1 MPARPPVAPGPV
13 ATPSGI
19 AGSLAWI
26 AGGSLATAIA
36 LQSMLSLPEA
46 FATMGSRSLRER
58 LVTAFGGTVPAALDA
73 PIDPPSLLSLWLVVA
88 VAGLAI
94 TAFAALWG
102 RNAEVGRQGA
112 FSSMGRHA
120 GRWMLLPGLWE
131 VLRLTAFVTGWTSLE
146 GLLIETGHLFLAG
159 GIAGCLASLAS
170 GEANGPGRECDS
182 IGTRRSFVIVV
193 AGACTYAV
201 VFTAMN
207 WQLYRSLLVPHGD
220 TVMYEEH
227 LWNLLH
233 GKGFR
238 SYLDQG
244 LFLGEHLQVIHALL
258 IPVYVLWPSHLL
270 LELCGSIALASG
282 ALPTYWLARRH
293 TGSPSA
299 AMWMGL
305 AYLLAVPMQFLD
317 IAIDLKTFR
326 PTSFVIPLMLFALDQ
341 MERRR
346 WKTMLVLLAVTLLA
360 QEDLSLVI
368 GPLGVWMAWDA
379 WRRGRQ
385 KDIANPQ
392 ASDRTPVWIGGGV
405 ALFAGIYLI
414 VALTVLIPWFRA
426 GAEVHYTTYFGELGA
441 SPGEIARSMLTKPGL
456 FFGKLLGIRSLK
468 YVLLLLLPYGL
479 MPLRSPGR
487 LAIAGPLFAALCLMD
502 TSRDPAQ
509 QGLEMLLPYHHF
521 HAPLVPILVWAA
533 TAGIG
538 ASRKP
543 WKQESGQSLEKTSPV
558 TSSTLSLAPPA
569 DLAAGFERRAS
580 WRARFVF
587 GSAVATGLFL
597 GLSPLGIAF
606 WDAGSTWHWRRLY
619 VPGKRSEMLPRV
631 LAEIPPSSRV
641 ASTDFVHPRFTH
653 YERSYDYSA
662 FRRRV
667 SGYELRVP
675 DDTDYIVIDTQ
686 HRYSTIKSP
695 KDIREL
701 REEPDEWELL
711 PDTTEGYF
719 IVLRR
724 KTRSE

>member
-1 MPARPPVAPGPV
+1 
-13 ATPSGI
+13 
-19 AGSLAWI
+19 
-26 AGGSLATAIA
+26 
-36 LQSMLSLPEA
+36 MLSLPEA
-46 FATMGSRSLRER
+46 FATMGSRSLREG
-58 LVTAFGGTVPAALDA
+58 LVTTLGGTVFANIEA
-73 PIDPPSLLSLWLVVA
+73 PPDPPSLFALWLVV
-88 VAGLAI
+88 GLAMLAI
-94 TAFAALWG
+94 AGVAALWT
-102 RNAEVGRQGA
+102 RDKTHRWKASFAAEAKGI
-112 FSSMGRHA
+112 
-120 GRWMLLPGLWE
+120 GRWLLLPGLWE
-131 VLRLTAFVTGWTSLE
+131 VLRLTAFAMGLASVESL
-146 GLLIETGHLFLAG
+146 LLETGHLFLVGA
-159 GIAGCLASLAS
+159 IAGIVASLGRDSMVNATADPAVLSATAS
-170 GEANGPGRECDS
+170 
-182 IGTRRSFVIVV
+182 RRGLCVV
-193 AGACTYAV
+193 LAGALAYAV

-258 IPVYVLWPSHLL
+258 IPLYVLWPSHLL
-270 LELCGSIALASG
+270 LELCGSLALASG
-282 ALPTYWLARRH
+282 ALPTYWMARRH
-293 TGSPSA
+293 TGSA
-299 AMWMGL
+299 TAGMWMGL

-346 WKTMLVLLAVTLLA
+346 WKTMLVLLAVTLSA

-385 KDIANPQ
+385 GVANPQ
-392 ASDRTPVWIGGGV
+392 ASDRAPLWMGCGIAV
-405 ALFAGIYLI
+405 FAGVYLI

-441 SPGEIARSMLTKPGL
+441 SPGEIARSMITKPAL
-456 FFGKLLGIRSLK
+456 FFGKLFGARSLK

-487 LAIAGPLFAALCLMD
+487 LVIAGPLFAALCLMD

-509 QGLEMLLPYHHF
+509 QGIEMLLPYHHF
-521 HAPLVPILVWAA
+521 HAPLVPILVWSAA
-533 TAGIG
+533 AGIG
-538 ASRKP
+538 LSWKE
-543 WKQESGQSLEKTSPV
+543 WKQERPESSGNSAA
-558 TSSTLSLAPPA
+558 AP
-569 DLAAGFERRAS
+569 RAE
-580 WRARFVF
+580 WRARFAF
-587 GSAVATGLFL
+587 GAALATGLFM

-619 VPGKRSEMLPRV
+619 VPGKRSEMLPRI
-631 LAEIPPSSRV
+631 LAEIHPTARV

-667 SGYELRVP
+667 SGYEMRVP

-686 HRYSTIKSP
+686 HRYSTIKTP
-695 KDIREL
+695 ADVREL
-701 REEPDEWELL
+701 RDEPAVWELL
-711 PDTTEGYF
+711 PDTTDGYF

-724 KTRSE
+724 KPKAE